1 MAKKLDDS
9 KFPAVLKDIE
19 TGMSV
24 RQACEKNNVA
34 LSTFVQN
41 VDGEQYARAKDS
53 QADAHFAEMTELEQQ
68 CLHGELDPQALR
80 AVIDSR
86 KWRLARMRP
95 KVYGDK
101 QAVEH
106 SGSISVLSQEQ
117 IDAVYRAQQMAKG

>member
-1 MAKKLDDS
+1 
-9 KFPAVLKDIE
+9 
-19 TGMSV
+19 MSV

-101 QAVEH
+101 QAIEH
-106 SGSISVLSQEQ
+106 SGSIGVLSQEQ
-117 IDAVYRAQQMAKG
+117 IDAVYRAQQMTKG

>member
-24 RQACEKNNVA
+24 RQACEKHNVA

-53 QADAHFAEMTELEQQ
+53 QADAHFSEMTELEQQ

-106 SGSISVLSQEQ
+106 SGSIGVLSQEQ
-117 IDAVYRAQQMAKG
+117 IDAIYRAQQMTKG

>member
-1 MAKKLDDS
+1 MGKKADTT
-9 KFPAVLKDIE
+9 KYADILSDIR

-24 RQACEKNNVA
+24 RGACEKHNVA
-34 LSTFVQN
+34 VSTFVEN
-41 VDGEQYARAKDS
+41 VDGEQYARARDS

-101 QAVEH
+101 QAIEH
-106 SGSISVLSQEQ
+106 SGSIGVLSQEQ
-117 IDAVYRAQQMAKG
+117 IDAVYRAQQTARG